1 MKSYE
6 IIYTGDRM
14 KFTTL
19 IILGLITL
27 SLVGCATPMKAI
39 KKTHAGDLKST
50 FSKYKAVFNQ
60 HEWEINQS
68 DADGG
73 FLKAIKAQT
82 SLGVVTGISSATV
95 SCSSDGSVSCFVK
108 LDRCNNTVPL
118 SGCSPMSEYTAKNE
132 LQDFL
137 NDLEKIK

>member
-1 MKSYE
+1 
-6 IIYTGDRM
+6 M
-14 KFTTL
+14 KFTKL
-19 IILGLITL
+19 IILSLITFNL
-27 SLVGCATPMKAI
+27 AGCATPMKAI
-39 KKTHAGDLKST
+39 KKSHAGDLKSV
-50 FSKYKAVFNQ
+50 FSKYKSVYNQ

-73 FLKAIKAQT
+73 FLKATKAQT
-82 SLGVVTGISSATV
+82 SLGMVVGIFSSTV
-95 SCSSDGSVSCFVK
+95 SCSSDGAVSCFVK

-118 SGCSPMSEYTAKNE
+118 SSCGPMSEYTAKD